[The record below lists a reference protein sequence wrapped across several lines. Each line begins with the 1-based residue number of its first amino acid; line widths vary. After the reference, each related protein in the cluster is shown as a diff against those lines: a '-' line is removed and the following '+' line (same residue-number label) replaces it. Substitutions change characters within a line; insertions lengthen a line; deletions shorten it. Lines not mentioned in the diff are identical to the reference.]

1 MLTTERT
8 EKDIEIARELLEE
21 FKNQPRCGF
30 VFDLTPRDETR
41 VMFALLELKE
51 LGMRMAA

>member
-30 VFDLTPRDETR
+30 VFDLTPRDEVR

-51 LGMRMAA
+51 LGLRMAA